1 MSSFAKIGFLFL
13 SLVLSVTIQAQQK
26 DTSQVV
32 IEKQL
37 EEALEEQEAEDGAE
51 AGEQLAIFLE
61 ELAANPVNINSA
73 GISDLLQVPGFNLKI
88 ARALID
94 HRKTNPFEGKEDIQR
109 VSGVGAATYSRMR
122 PYITVGGSADRFRNL
137 YTNPNYWLDGNS
149 FEYISRYQQ
158 DLQHQRGYEI
168 PDSSG
173 GYLGSQGKYY
183 QRFRMSSKHLSVNIT
198 QEKDAGE
205 TLKGLTGFDYTSGHI
220 ALTENGRL
228 KDFVI
233 GDYAL
238 NFGQGLVLWTGGAFG
253 KGREVIG
260 TTGKNER
267 GLRAYGSAQETDFF
281 RGVAATYG
289 EKVEVTGFYSKR
301 PRTASVIQGDTTRFP
316 SSSGFHRTENE
327 IERKNNIE
335 QKVYGGRLRI
345 DTRFGLFGATGYYN
359 EFSTFIDRGS
369 GLSNLYD
376 FEGKEHS
383 VLGIDYRSLI
393 GSALVFGEVA
403 RSQNGGLGAIA
414 GVEAPLGFN
423 TDITFAYRNYERDFQ
438 SFLGD
443 GFGESSSDPQNEEG
457 FYIGLRHFLN
467 DKVSLSGY
475 VDQYQFD
482 APRTGIDQSSQG
494 FDVLGLAEVD
504 FSRSLSAYFLIRS
517 EVKDDTFSEVNERGV
532 EEDFLGEEIRS
543 SFRTQ
548 LEYQVSRSVRLR
560 SRFEIVRFQGANEN
574 AEFGTLIYH
583 DIRFQAFRNLQI
595 DARVTLFD
603 TESFDSRV
611 FQFENDLLYVLS
623 NTALSGKGQRTYFV
637 VNYEPTDFFEIWFK
651 YSLSVFEDVN
661 LVSSGLNEIEGNLNN
676 DFGIQARMKF

>member
-1 MSSFAKIGFLFL
+1 
-13 SLVLSVTIQAQQK
+13 
-26 DTSQVV
+26 
-32 IEKQL
+32 
-37 EEALEEQEAEDGAE
+37 
-51 AGEQLAIFLE
+51 
-61 ELAANPVNINSA
+61 
-73 GISDLLQVPGFNLKI
+73 
-88 ARALID
+88 
-94 HRKTNPFEGKEDIQR
+94 
-109 VSGVGAATYSRMR
+109 
-122 PYITVGGSADRFRNL
+122 
-137 YTNPNYWLDGNS
+137 
-149 FEYISRYQQ
+149 
-158 DLQHQRGYEI
+158 
-168 PDSSG
+168 
-173 GYLGSQGKYY
+173 
-183 QRFRMSSKHLSVNIT
+183 
-198 QEKDAGE
+198 
-205 TLKGLTGFDYTSGHI
+205 
-220 ALTENGRL
+220 
-228 KDFVI
+228 
-233 GDYAL
+233 
-238 NFGQGLVLWTGGAFG
+238 
-253 KGREVIG
+253 
-260 TTGKNER
+260 
-267 GLRAYGSAQETDFF
+267 
-281 RGVAATYG
+281 
-289 EKVEVTGFYSKR
+289 
-301 PRTASVIQGDTTRFP
+301 
-316 SSSGFHRTENE
+316 
-327 IERKNNIE
+327 
-335 QKVYGGRLRI
+335 
-345 DTRFGLFGATGYYN
+345 
-359 EFSTFIDRGS
+359 
-369 GLSNLYD
+369 
-376 FEGKEHS
+376 
-383 VLGIDYRSLI
+383 
-393 GSALVFGEVA
+393 
-403 RSQNGGLGAIA
+403 
-414 GVEAPLGFN
+414 
-423 TDITFAYRNYERDFQ
+423 
-438 SFLGD
+438 
-443 GFGESSSDPQNEEG
+443 
-457 FYIGLRHFLN
+457 LN